1 MHWKL
6 SLQQQVYSNENPA
19 PMLASQGHPAFGQDK
34 NLFVEGRGQAATQD
48 NLMLMKH
55 FFPASMFCCDPCGF
69 REGLRLTGGAG
80 PGQP

>member
-34 NLFVEGRGQAATQD
+34 NLNVLNWLIMRMFI
-48 NLMLMKH
+48 
-55 FFPASMFCCDPCGF
+55 ASSLLDYICMCKVLTLLF
-69 REGLRLTGGAG
+69 GLEAVVAG
-80 PGQP
+80 ILI